1 LPIIILIII
10 KINLQSRATLSLI
23 IYNLLIQ
30 IIVDMYNIYFGVID
44 IIYTNENLI
53 ITCFLE

>member
-10 KINLQSRATLSLI
+10 EINLQSRATLSLI
-23 IYNLLIQ
+23 LYNLLIQ

-44 IIYTNENLI
+44 IIYTNENVI

>member
-10 KINLQSRATLSLI
+10 KINLQSKATLSLI